1 MARKTNIIPV
11 LIKHG
16 NKSKFNTQLSKISEV
31 ELDMIILNLKKII
44 IIKQPGHFLAF
55 W

>member
-1 MARKTNIIPV
+1 MASKKKNIPV
-11 LIKHG
+11 LITNPNLIH
-16 NKSKFNTQLSKISEV
+16 TQLSKISEV

-44 IIKQPGHFLAF
+44 IIKQPGYFLAF